1 MLKLTIK
8 AGEYLLVGDNIK
20 VVFTGGSASNMHVL
34 VDAPRC
40 MNIVRS
46 TALEKYGMA
55 ADPGNTVKH
64 HKDRE
69 LSPEAKEKIKAILV
83 EERRKAKREE
93 AARNNPLKRYG
104 G

>member
-1 MLKLTIK
+1 MLKLTVK

-20 VVFTGGSASNMHVL
+20 VVFTGGSANNMHVL
-34 VDAPRC
+34 VDAPKS

-55 ADPGNTVKH
+55 AD

-69 LSPEAKEKIKAILV
+69 LSPEAKEKIKAILM
-83 EERRKAKREE
+83 EERKRARREE
-93 AARNNPLKRYG
+93 AARKNPLQRYG